1 MPAFVLLPASPSDL
15 ESIVRLQFK
24 ACADDQGFPV
34 IFPKGA
40 SLSSITHLVHSYEN
54 DMENDPT
61 CFIMIVK
68 EAMSGE
74 IVSYAVWHFYPPRS
88 QEEIDLEM
96 LVENIPLPIDANQ
109 ELGNRLIRESTRKR
123 HEVVAATIGPQRAYA
138 SPNAAESAGNGSLLD
153 DVEESPFPSST
164 YPDIPNP
171 VSNASLWQQLLGLGT
186 PAGDMF
192 LENLASEWAKVM
204 PNNQNTE
211 NSRRPTESCDT
222 VVVATEATDRR
233 DEKAVAAR
241 GRNLIGSWRGSPI
254 RLLNSSV
261 ELLLLNQSLGEI
273 YECMMS
279 GIAIRYLDYNCNL
292 FAGSYRYSFDAD
304 CPEPAISEQ
313 ESTKTLATTY
323 TAAWKQKTPSSS
335 MNPRIQSKLS
345 LEILSSQINKV
356 TMIGIARFLDNFG
369 SLYGN
374 IIDAKARK
382 QNERTLTAVLQA
394 FALQF
399 GPCRQDKES
408 RDHQPNPFETAGHV
422 SSLDTSLEAS
432 TSTNTPMFI
441 TAWLNAYAFLA
452 EPQQCR
458 SFLRLYAVFLFM
470 MTTMPS
476 EAQVDGRVHVD
487 ALDILDD
494 ALRQMLE
501 LRELIDSYC
510 SHLDNM
516 SIYKFLF
523 QSSFGIFGWYA
534 YLRDTIASV
543 LNPRTFIL
551 DDAPLPLK
559 GT

>member
-1 MPAFVLLPASPSDL
+1 MQSTTKLRKQNSSCDQCRRSKRRCGMPGDVSSDAVRTCLNCLRLGHNCTFDFVTSRKPQKRQKTPCTPA
-15 ESIVRLQFK
+15 
-24 ACADDQGFPV
+24 
-34 IFPKGA
+34 
-40 SLSSITHLVHSYEN
+40 
-54 DMENDPT
+54 
-61 CFIMIVK
+61 
-68 EAMSGE
+68 
-74 IVSYAVWHFYPPRS
+74 
-88 QEEIDLEM
+88 
-96 LVENIPLPIDANQ
+96 
-109 ELGNRLIRESTRKR
+109 
-123 HEVVAATIGPQRAYA
+123 
-138 SPNAAESAGNGSLLD
+138 PNAAESAGNGSLLD